1 MTSDIL
7 CALDNIMGLTNVQQN
22 VVIIIRYLVTLFMLM
37 SCSADNLDILQIIFK
52 VKSPQHT
59 ANKKLHGDG

>member
-37 SCSADNLDILQIIFK
+37 SCSADNLDIPQIMFK
-52 VKSPQHT
+52 VKSPPSTYRKQKI
-59 ANKKLHGDG
+59 AW